1 MSKNKSIG
9 LDVKQIGDLIKS
21 LNTLS
26 KTLEKMPNELVNE
39 LGALGLEKL
48 NEKYSQRKQDENITD
63 INTFIKTS
71 ENRCDILSQGKDV
84 VYEEFGTGDKGEA
97 DPHPDIKSSYHL
109 NKYNSG
115 KYIRSSDNLSDE
127 KAEEEGITKPGKYWT
142 YKKDGDIK
150 YTQGVPSGKEM
161 FETSKYLKETIPD
174 VLKKKRSDVLSK
186 V

>member
-9 LDVKQIGDLIKS
+9 LDIKQIGDLIKS

-39 LGALGLEKL
+39 LGVLGLEKL

-63 INTFIKTS
+63 INTSIKSS

-84 VYEEFGTGDKGEA
+84 IYEEFGTGDKGKD
-97 DPHPDIKSSYHL
+97 DPHPDKSKYNL
-109 NKYNSG
+109 NDYNSG
-115 KYIRSSDNLSDE
+115 KYIRNANEHSA
-127 KAEEEGITKPGKYWT
+127 KHGITSGKYWT
-142 YKKDGDIK
+142 YKKNGEVN

-161 FETSKYLKETIPD
+161 FETSNYLKETIPD
-174 VLKKKRSDVLSK
+174 VLKKKASDVLSK

>member
-9 LDVKQIGDLIKS
+9 LDIKQIGDLIKS

-63 INTFIKTS
+63 INTSIKPS
-71 ENRCDILSQGKDV
+71 ENRCNILSQGKDV
-84 VYEEFGTGDKGEA
+84 IYEEFGTGDKGKGN
-97 DPHPDIKSSYHL
+97 PHPDKSKYNL
-109 NKYNSG
+109 NDYNSG
-115 KYIRSSDNLSDE
+115 KYIRNANESS
-127 KAEEEGITKPGKYWT
+127 AQHGITDGKYWT

-161 FETSKYLKETIPD
+161 FETSNYWKETIPD
-174 VLKKKRSDVLSK
+174 VLKKKASDVLSK

>member
-9 LDVKQIGDLIKS
+9 LDIKQIGDLIKS

-39 LGALGLEKL
+39 LGVLGLEKL
-48 NEKYSQRKQDENITD
+48 NEKYSQRKQDESITD
-63 INTFIKTS
+63 INTSIKPS

-84 VYEEFGTGDKGEA
+84 IYEEFGTGDKGES
-97 DPHPDIKSSYHL
+97 DPHPDKSKYNL
-109 NKYNSG
+109 NDYNSG
-115 KYIRSSDNLSDE
+115 KYIRNANESS
-127 KAEEEGITKPGKYWT
+127 AQHGITDGKYWT

-161 FETSKYLKETIPD
+161 FETSNYLKETIPD
-174 VLKKKRSDVLSK
+174 VLKKKASDVLSK

>member
-9 LDVKQIGDLIKS
+9 LDIKQIGDLIKS

-39 LGALGLEKL
+39 LGVLGLEKL

-63 INTFIKTS
+63 INTSIKPS

-84 VYEEFGTGDKGEA
+84 IYEEFGTGDEGKGN
-97 DPHPDIKSSYHL
+97 PHPDKSKYNL
-109 NKYNSG
+109 NDYNSG
-115 KYIRSSDNLSDE
+115 KYIRNANESSSQH
-127 KAEEEGITKPGKYWT
+127 GITDGKYWT

-161 FETSKYLKETIPD
+161 FETSNYLKETIPD
-174 VLKKKRSDVLSK
+174 VLKKKASDVLSK

>member
-9 LDVKQIGDLIKS
+9 LDIKQIGDLIKS
-21 LNTLS
+21 LNALS

-39 LGALGLEKL
+39 LGVLGLEKL

-63 INTFIKTS
+63 INTSIKPS

-84 VYEEFGTGDKGEA
+84 IYEEFGTGDEGKGN
-97 DPHPDIKSSYHL
+97 PHPDKSKYNL
-109 NKYNSG
+109 NDYNSG
-115 KYIRSSDNLSDE
+115 KYIRNANESS
-127 KAEEEGITKPGKYWT
+127 AQHGITDGKYWT

-161 FETSKYLKETIPD
+161 FETSNYLKETIPD
-174 VLKKKRSDVLSK
+174 VLKKKASDVLSK

>member
-9 LDVKQIGDLIKS
+9 LDIKQIGDLIKS

-63 INTFIKTS
+63 INTSVKPS

-84 VYEEFGTGDKGEA
+84 IYEEFGTGDEGKGN
-97 DPHPDIKSSYHL
+97 PHPDKSKYNL
-109 NKYNSG
+109 NDYNSG
-115 KYIRSSDNLSDE
+115 KYIRNANE
-127 KAEEEGITKPGKYWT
+127 KSAQHGITDGKYWT

-161 FETSKYLKETIPD
+161 FETSNYLKETIPD
-174 VLKKKRSDVLSK
+174 VLKKKASDVLSK